1 MQDKWELAKLKF
13 SERIRLS
20 GKCAGQ
26 GEQLMVGIPDYQI
39 YAAHI
44 ARAHPGQAPMTYKQ
58 FFRERQT
65 ARLAMAARGA
75 CGAAKALL
83 IKHFHHAPSRHCEE

>member
-44 ARAHPGQAPMTYKQ
+44 ARAHPGQAPMTYKR

-65 ARLAMAARGA
+65 ARYGDGGARGMR
-75 CGAAKALL
+75 C
-83 IKHFHHAPSRHCEE
+83 C